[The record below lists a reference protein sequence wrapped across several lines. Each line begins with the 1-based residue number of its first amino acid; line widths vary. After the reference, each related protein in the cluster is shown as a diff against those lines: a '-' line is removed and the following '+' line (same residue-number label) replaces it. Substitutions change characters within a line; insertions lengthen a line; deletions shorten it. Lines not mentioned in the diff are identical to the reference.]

1 MASRV
6 TINASALESG
16 FNSNTYY
23 ADFFEG
29 LTSGDGAFYGGT
41 PDMAFGGEYYMNG
54 SQHVRSYTDGTDPV
68 SSSVLL
74 DGSDLAYDFI
84 HHGAMYGHGISGAI
98 DGMIFGDWVEGTTTG
113 TQGNGAEGRVTGFGT
128 AVAIDG
134 LGLSAAPGSGSNP
147 ETNPTY
153 ALYKMVQDM
162 DGAGIAELLSDYK
175 MKIIGTAEDDMLMGG
190 AERDRL
196 VGKGGDDMLKGGA
209 GNDRLF
215 GGRGQ
220 DELSGGAG
228 EDRLVGG
235 GGKDTLSGNGGKDFL
250 VGGTGG
256 LGADTFVMIPGGAR
270 DVITDFE
277 VARDMIDVSAFEGI
291 ASLDDFNVVEKDGF
305 TRLAAEGVK
314 VDLDGVSAEALT
326 NDMFIFDHVVE

>member
-250 VGGTGG
+250 VGGAGDDLLTGGKGRDILTGG

-277 VARDMIDVSAFEGI
+277 VARDMIDV
-291 ASLDDFNVVEKDGF
+291 
-305 TRLAAEGVK
+305 EGVK